1 MFGEPVKSI
10 YFLNVFFLSVVD
22 LCGTEAK
29 TIPLKNIFGIIK
41 TSLLWREMIDLFF
54 LCDLLL

>member
-1 MFGEPVKSI
+1 MFGEPVKNI
-10 YFLNVFFLSVVD
+10 FFLNVFFLSVVD

-41 TSLLWREMIDLFF
+41 TLLLWREMIDLFF